1 MSART
6 MLATL
11 APATASRRIGRNAPA
26 SQTHGQRLTTTGIA
40 EADDETLVALIAAGD
55 QRAFAAIVRR
65 YGGRLRAVALRFTGG
80 VGEADDIVQD
90 TFVRFW
96 RTAKRWQPGGPPL
109 GAYLTRIA
117 VNRAIDGDRKRRVR
131 RFFGLEDADEIA
143 DPDPPTDDRM
153 AGRSDLGAVVADVK
167 QLPAR
172 QRAAILL
179 AAVAVECPFEFFD
192 AHRPC
197 SVRCSRSASRA
208 RCVRRALTR
217 SCSTAPSDKSMMPAI
232 SAFDR
237 SPAAASRI
245 AAR

>member
-11 APATASRRIGRNAPA
+11 APATASRRNGRNAPA

-65 YGGRLRAVALRFTGG
+65 HGGRLRAVALRFAGG
-80 VGEADDIVQD
+80 ASEADDIVQD

-109 GAYLTRIA
+109 GAYLMRIA
-117 VNRAIDGDRKRRVR
+117 VNRAIDGDRKRKVR

-143 DPDPPTDDRM
+143 DPDPPADDRM
-153 AGRSDLGAVVADVK
+153 AGKSDLGAVVADVK
-167 QLPAR
+167 QLPTR

-179 AAVAVECPFEFFD
+179 AADGERSNAEIAGIMDLSEGAVEQLL
-192 AHRPC
+192 
-197 SVRCSRSASRA
+197 VRA
-208 RCVRRALTR
+208 RRTLRARLAEREQRTEHGR
-217 SCSTAPSDKSMMPAI
+217 
-232 SAFDR
+232 
-237 SPAAASRI
+237 
-245 AAR
+245 